1 MVMQMTEQSGLDA
14 TAAARIAK
22 NAATTAEQLLSI
34 AGISAAIDRLLAKH
48 SNAAPALLEEMSHSS
63 DKATRKNVVLN
74 PSTPKEALIRLAPQ
88 FPGDFFKNPAFD
100 WLLLEDPDL
109 LLEIGGG
116 VLKNMLKRED
126 CPECFLNWAAANGSE
141 SEKLAITMNS
151 GAPPSVL
158 DKLAKDDP
166 VRRLDEYPFLLS
178 GGRIAFAAKA
188 HARSKRRLPG
198 KSLDR
203 VFDEQVRA
211 IFRNLDS
218 MGWCV
223 GRGTLTAAQLPL
235 RSPDINWPGFRTTDH
250 LVKEACK
257 RGDVFY
263 LPGAKVEAACRRM
276 SLPARLL
283 GLMHRL
289 APIDALV
296 RRCTSEEW
304 IERMAVARN
313 ANTPDNILARLADD
327 ANRLVSL
334 QAKATI
340 AARHSAFERRTE
352 KLKALPEAIDVSSL
366 HDELSRRMVV
376 KWVGDERL
384 RSVSKASV
392 GGVPVLTLTPVLA
405 KRYST
410 EIGLDQLPEPVKS
423 AIARTL
429 EVHTGDLNSILS
441 DLANAPDPEIRRVAA
456 SSCFTPPETL
466 LSLVRDPSVLVR
478 RALAKNPGATGDIL
492 TVLSKRK
499 DRETAN
505 AILDHPNC
513 SSTLAIKVLLRE
525 YDVRL
530 SGESIAVPDILEA
543 FEKAERDVEYQQY
556 VMSNYVLCHPK
567 CPSKLLTSYALV
579 SPSSADV
586 QASIAINPSC
596 PPTLLAE
603 LAASQDLAV
612 RENVAANPS
621 CPLDVL
627 EALAKNGDVSGS
639 LAENPSSTPAML
651 EHLARDKNVEVR
663 CSVAANE
670 RCNRGTLEALASDDD
685 YQVRLSIAANRMCPE
700 STLKLLAMDVELWP
714 SVRGKPGLPRIQLAA
729 VRSLNRQMLRA
740 RLPSWPASASS
751 DQIEARLKAYRHS
764 AVTPESLQAWVDDRT
779 VHPLLRLAC
788 LTNPNFPDSLLE
800 QTTNSVLSQLDSPH
814 KGQPILDELLT
825 LLSHLGEKWVTVEAA
840 MSEDWV
846 ERAASTLDAQP
857 SLLWALLEDPNDT
870 VSQLAAMQL
879 RKCRDKPEAIC
890 NDEPESAGRP
900 SLGSE
905 VNESSETVLGACPKC
920 GAAVF
925 ETETDYEC
933 QNCDFRFGKHVHGR
947 EVRRVDIQDLLN
959 MGRTTLLSFISNK
972 TKKTFSAWLVIGSEG
987 RVEFKFP

>member
-1 MVMQMTEQSGLDA
+1 MTEQSRLDA
-14 TAAARIAK
+14 K
-22 NAATTAEQLLSI
+22 AATKVVKDPATTEDQLLSV
-34 AGISAAIDRLLAKH
+34 AGISAAVDRLLAKH
-48 SNAAPALLEEMSHSS
+48 SNASAALLEELSHSS

-74 PSTPKEALIRLAPQ
+74 PSTPKESLIRLAPQ
-88 FPGDFFKNPAFD
+88 FPGDFFRNPAFD

-116 VLKNMLKRED
+116 VLKNMLKRPD
-126 CPECFLNWAAANGSE
+126 CPLCFLNWATSNGSE
-141 SEKLAITMNS
+141 AEQLAVTMNPE
-151 GAPPSVL
+151 APASVL
-158 DKLAKDDP
+158 DQLASRDG
-166 VRRLDEYPFLLS
+166 L
-178 GGRIAFAAKA
+178 IAVAAKA
-188 HARSKRRLPG
+188 HVNSNQRLPR

-203 VFDEQVRA
+203 IFDESVRS
-211 IFRNLDS
+211 IFLNLDWD
-218 MGWCV
+218 GWRDA
-223 GRGTLTAAQLPL
+223 RGTLNHAQLPL
-235 RSPDINWPGFRTTDH
+235 MSPDVHVHWYSRQATDR
-250 LVKEACK
+250 LVRDACQ
-257 RGDVFY
+257 RGDVYY
-263 LPGAKVEAACRRM
+263 LPFAKVEAACRRR

-283 GLMHRL
+283 GLLHRA

-296 RRCTSEEW
+296 KRCTSEEW

-313 ANTPDNILARLADD
+313 ANTPDNILARLTDD
-327 ANRLVSL
+327 ANRLVTL

-340 AARHSAFERRTE
+340 AARHSAFARRTE
-352 KLKALPEAIDVSSL
+352 KLKALPEAIDLSSL
-366 HDELSRRMVV
+366 RDELSRRMVI

-405 KRYST
+405 KRYSS
-410 EIGLDQLPEPVKS
+410 EIGLDQLPERVKT

-429 EVHTGDLNSILS
+429 EAHTGDLNSILS

-466 LSLVRDPSVLVR
+466 FSLARDQSVLVR
-478 RALAKNPGATGDIL
+478 RALAKNPGAIGDIL

-499 DRETAN
+499 DRETPN

-513 SSTLAIKVLLRE
+513 SPTLAIKVLLRE

-530 SGESIAVPDILEA
+530 SGESIAVRDILEA

-567 CPSKLLTSYALV
+567 CPPALLTSYASV
-579 SPSSADV
+579 APSSVDV

-621 CPLDVL
+621 CPLEVL

-651 EHLARDKNVEVR
+651 EHLGRDKNVEVR
-663 CSVAANE
+663 RSVAANE
-670 RCNRGTLEALASDDD
+670 RCNRSTFEALASDDD
-685 YQVRLSIAANRMCPE
+685 YRVRLSIAANPMCPG
-700 STLKLLAMDVELWP
+700 STLKLLAMDAELSP
-714 SVRGKPGLPRIQLAA
+714 SVRGKPGLPRIQMAA

-740 RLPSWPASASS
+740 KLPSWPASASS

-764 AVTPESLQAWVDDRT
+764 AATPESLQAWVDDRN

-800 QTTNSVLSQLDSPH
+800 KTTNSVLSQLDSPH
-814 KGQPILDELLT
+814 KGHPILDELLT
-825 LLSHLGEKWVTVEAA
+825 LLSYLGEKLVTAQAA

-846 ERAASTLDAQP
+846 ERAASTIDAQP

-879 RKCRDKPEAIC
+879 RKRRDKPEAIC

-933 QNCDFRFGKHVHGR
+933 QNCDFRFVKHVLGR
-947 EVRRVDIQDLLN
+947 EVRRVDMQDLLG
-959 MGRTTLLSFISNK
+959 MGRTALLSFISNK
-972 TKKTFSAWLVIGSEG
+972 TKEAFSAWLVIGSEG
-987 RVEFKFP
+987 RVEFKSP